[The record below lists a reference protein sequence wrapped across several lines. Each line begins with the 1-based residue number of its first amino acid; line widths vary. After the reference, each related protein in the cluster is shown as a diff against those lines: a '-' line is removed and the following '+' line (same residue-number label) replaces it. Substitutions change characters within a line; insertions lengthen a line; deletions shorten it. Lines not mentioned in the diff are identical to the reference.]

1 MEGVQVRNG
10 RSTPKVQRT
19 RGPSRGRGRRPSRMV
34 GVVDGVGRADEPD
47 ARAGVRPAP
56 RLVMHRKF
64 VPLRILDRLPVV
76 EDRLL
81 RSLQLREVLA
91 RQLHHHGAID
101 LLRARMP
108 FDDLR

>member
-1 MEGVQVRNG
+1 MPCAYAGAPPHALWCAENLC
-10 RSTPKVQRT
+10 RSAYST
-19 RGPSRGRGRRPSRMV
+19 
-34 GVVDGVGRADEPD
+34 A
-47 ARAGVRPAP
+47 
-56 RLVMHRKF
+56 
-64 VPLRILDRLPVV
+64 RLPVV

-108 FDDLR
+108 FDDLRESVHDYERRRSDGDGDGDV